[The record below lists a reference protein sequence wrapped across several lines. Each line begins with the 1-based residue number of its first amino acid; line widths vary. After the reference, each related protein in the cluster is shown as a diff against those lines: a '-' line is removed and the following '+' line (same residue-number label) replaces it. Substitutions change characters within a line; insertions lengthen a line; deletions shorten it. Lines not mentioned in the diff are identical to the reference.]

1 MGTLRQMT
9 VGAVVIGFLVTAC
22 SPAATPTPVP
32 SATAAASA
40 PASSATAPA
49 SSEPSAAPSGA
60 AGGGGNLVIVTPT
73 EPEDISPTAFM
84 QRSLLLSVGQNV
96 FQGLTGVD
104 PTTNQVVPALALSW
118 TNPSPTQWVFVLR
131 QGVTFHD
138 GSPFDAAAAA
148 ISMKRQYDPAVDEGF
163 MGAPATFKAVDQ
175 YTLEMDTATPDPIV
189 PRRMTMI
196 PVSSAKQITDS
207 PDTIK
212 SQPIGTGLYQF
223 VSWQK
228 GQEIDLKLNPN
239 SWLAAPGQFDT
250 VQWQFRAEPSVR
262 AQMIQTG
269 EADVTTH
276 LNPDQC
282 AGAVTCVPAQSTD
295 MWFLRPDSY
304 NQKWLGDVR
313 VRQAIAM
320 AIDRESMAK
329 ALLGTDTTDNIAP
342 TGGVGY
348 DPNIT
353 PYKFDLTAAKALLAQ
368 ATAAGVTQTTPISL
382 RYDTADVGAFASMA
396 PVIVQ
401 SLTDLGIKVTLNPLS
416 DDAASQ
422 PGEYEWANPGDQT
435 TKLPKDRNFMWMIA
449 FGNEL
454 MDGSTWKYVLACEKS
469 GGGYASMYCN
479 PAVDT
484 ALDSAAPLSGDARD
498 AAYKAVWRT
507 AYDDVAVLPL
517 AQGINNWAYSSKI
530 TAPPPIPLFQALPLW
545 LMHK

>member
-1 MGTLRQMT
+1 MRSVRQMT
-9 VGAVVIGFLVTAC
+9 VGAVLIGLLATAC
-22 SPAATPTPVP
+22 SPAVSPSP
-32 SATAAASA
+32 SAPIASA
-40 PASSATAPA
+40 PANPSATAPA
-49 SSEPSAAPSGA
+49 STEPSAAPSA
-60 AGGGGNLVIVTPT
+60 AAAPGGGGNLVIVTST

-84 QRSLLLSVGQNV
+84 QRGALLSVGQNV

-118 TNPSPTQWVFVLR
+118 TNPAPTQWVFELR

-138 GSPFDAAAAA
+138 RSPFDAAAAV
-148 ISMKRQYDPAVDEGF
+148 ISLKRQYDPSVDEGF
-163 MGAPATFKAVDQ
+163 MGSPATFKATGQ
-175 YTLEMDTATPDPIV
+175 YTLQMDTKDPDPIV

-196 PVSSAKQITDS
+196 PLSSAKQVTDS
-207 PDTIK
+207 PDSIK

-239 SWLAAPGQFDT
+239 SYLAAPGQFDT

-269 EADVTTH
+269 EADVTNH
-276 LNPDQC
+276 LDPDQC
-282 AGAVTCVPAQSTD
+282 AGSITCDAAPSSD

-304 NQKWLGDVR
+304 NQTFLGDVR
-313 VRQAIAM
+313 VRHAIAM

-329 ALLGTDTTDNIAP
+329 TLLGTETTDNIAP
-342 TGGVGY
+342 SGGVGY
-348 DPNIT
+348 DANIAG
-353 PYKFDLTAAKALLAQ
+353 YKFDLTAAKALLAE
-368 ATAAGVTQTTPISL
+368 AEAAGIKQTKPISL

-401 SLTDLGIKVTLNPLS
+401 SLTDLGIQVDLNPLS

-422 PGEYEWANPGDQT
+422 PGEYEWANPGDQK
-435 TKLPKDRNFMWMIA
+435 TKLAKDRNFMWMIG

-454 MDGSTWKYVLACEKS
+454 MDGATWRYVLACENDS
-469 GGGYASMYCN
+469 FGYASMYCN
-479 PAVDT
+479 PAVDK
-484 ALDSAAPLSGDARD
+484 ALDAAALLSGDARD
-498 AAYKAVWRT
+498 AAYKAAWRT

-517 AQGINNWAYSSKI
+517 AQGISNWAFSSKI
-530 TAPPPIPLFQALPLW
+530 TAPPPIPLFQALPLS